1 MLQNQNSVNAG
12 SLLAGA
18 EQKLKEADHRE
29 YLEQTKPW
37 NECTEAQ
44 KLDRLRD
51 SVREM
56 RQSFRWVNDRFGRIE
71 NMLRRLEH
79 HQHGGDGTVLIRPC
93 DAASGYGVV
102 EDAQQAFDPLA

>member
-1 MLQNQNSVNAG
+1 MNQNQTCSPAE
-12 SLLAGA
+12 SLLDGA
-18 EQKLKEADHRE
+18 ERKVKEATYRE
-29 YLEQTKPW
+29 HLERTKPW

-71 NMLRRLEH
+71 TMLNRLEY
-79 HQHGGDGTVLIRPC
+79 HQHGGDGTVLIRPR
-93 DAASGYGVV
+93 DAERGYGVV
-102 EDAQQAFDPLA
+102 EAAQQAFDPLA